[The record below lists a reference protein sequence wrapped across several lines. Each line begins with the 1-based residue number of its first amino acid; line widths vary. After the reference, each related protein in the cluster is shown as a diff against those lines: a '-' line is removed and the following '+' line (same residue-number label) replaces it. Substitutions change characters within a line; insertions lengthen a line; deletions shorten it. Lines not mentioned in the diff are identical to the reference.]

1 LSWRHEWEISNGS
14 LAVRTT
20 FTNLT
25 AERRCVGIS
34 WRFAFVGADYEPFFS
49 GSFLAPQWP
58 ASVGSWYSYLTGRED
73 AHRLNMP
80 FWCIYSPG
88 RDVGVTLATDL
99 GTPCSSRGAHGMA
112 VSRGELNLAKP

>member
-1 LSWRHEWEISNGS
+1 MLAGEWLS
-14 LAVRTT
+14 LAIGV
-20 FTNLT
+20 NLT